1 MFEIVRVSDAFSGG
15 SNSDCILDQNWDFA
29 LSDWKASTGR
39 SHGSAE
45 ILNSS
50 VRNELQMPKSM
61 MRVFIS
67 AANLILIEMMLGE
80 EGETSLLVH
89 NRSTAEYFI
98 TRSPLCGKSLR
109 PTKV

>member
-1 MFEIVRVSDAFSGG
+1 MPSQEEATQTAYWIRIG
-15 SNSDCILDQNWDFA
+15 ILHC
-29 LSDWKASTGR
+29 LTGR

>member
-1 MFEIVRVSDAFSGG
+1 MAFSGG
-15 SNSDCILDQNWDFA
+15 SNSDCISDQNWDFA